1 MHRILFSCT
10 LLFLCCYITNVRAA
24 VIVPAPPKINASSY
38 LVMDYDTGKLLV
50 SDNPDKRLEPA
61 SLTKIMTVYVAAH
74 ELAAGTI
81 HMDDK
86 VHVSEKA
93 WRTPGSRMFIKVN
106 TDVTVSDLLHGIL
119 VQSGNDASVAL
130 AEYIGGSEGVFVQ
143 IMNQYAKK
151 LGMVNTHYADAT
163 GLPHAN
169 HYSTARDLA
178 ILTRAFIREFP
189 KIYAINSIKKFT
201 YNGITQDNRNTLLW
215 RDEGVDGVKTGH
227 TESAGYCLIASAKRH
242 NMRLISVVMGTDSE
256 KARINTTQTL
266 LSYAFR
272 FFETRKLYSANQVI
286 KSGKV
291 WEGDQDSIA
300 LGIKKDLYVT
310 IPRGAYKQLD
320 ARIKLQPT
328 IIAPVHRGDVKGTLN
343 VSLNGKEIANRP
355 LRALQSVGEG
365 SLYERLR
372 DKVELLFE

>member
-1 MHRILFSCT
+1 MRRILFSCT
-10 LLFLCCYITNVRAA
+10 LLFLCCYMTGSGAA

-38 LVMDYDTGKLLV
+38 LVMDYNSGDMMV
-50 SDNPDKRLEPA
+50 SEDPDKRLEPA

-81 HMDDK
+81 HMNDK

-93 WRTPGSRMFIKVN
+93 WRMPGSRMFIKVN

-130 AEYIGGSEGVFVQ
+130 AEYIAGSEDVFVQ

-151 LGMVNTHYADAT
+151 LGMVNTHYANAT
-163 GLPHAN
+163 GLPHAG

-178 ILTRAFIREFP
+178 ILTRAFISEFP
-189 KIYAINSIKKFT
+189 NIYALNSIKKFT

-227 TESAGYCLIASAKRH
+227 TESAGYCLVASAKRD

-256 KARINTTQTL
+256 NARINTTQTL

-286 KSGKV
+286 QSGKV
-291 WEGDQDSIA
+291 WKGDRGRVA

-320 ARIKLQPT
+320 AEVKLQPT
-328 IIAPVHRGDVKGTLN
+328 IMAPVHKGEVKGTLD
-343 VSLNGKEIANRP
+343 VVLDGKEIANRP

-372 DKVELLFE
+372 DEVELLFE